1 MHEFQDGEALNVME
15 MLSCLFGFVL
25 NLVWGK
31 KSVAFF
37 FLNKKLL
44 LMSEKSKLDI
54 AI

>member
-1 MHEFQDGEALNVME
+1 MHEFQDGEALNIME

-31 KSVAFF
+31 KKCF

>member
-37 FLNKKLL
+37 LNKKFL